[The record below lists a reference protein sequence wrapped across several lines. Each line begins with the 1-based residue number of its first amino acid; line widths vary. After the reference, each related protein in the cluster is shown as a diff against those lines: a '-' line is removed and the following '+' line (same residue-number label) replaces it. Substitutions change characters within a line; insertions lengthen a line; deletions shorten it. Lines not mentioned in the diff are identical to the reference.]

1 MTEDEAVRILREMCE
16 KAPRNEKGAYIHIFG
31 IKYAQELA
39 GLSISTVAERATGYK
54 SYEVEINKGIRLA
67 KYVRLRDDQL

>member
-16 KAPRNEKGAYIHIFG
+16 KAPRNEKSTYIHLFG

-39 GLSISTVAERATGYK
+39 GLSLSTVAERATGYK

-67 KYVRLRDDQL
+67 KYVQIRDNQP